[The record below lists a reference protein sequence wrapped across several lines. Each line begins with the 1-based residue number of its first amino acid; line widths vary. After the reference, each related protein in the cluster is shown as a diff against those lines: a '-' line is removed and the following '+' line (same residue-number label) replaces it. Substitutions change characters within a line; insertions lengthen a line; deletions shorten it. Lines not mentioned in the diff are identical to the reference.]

1 MAVHINFSKIR
12 KFVRHVPGSIFANY
26 ANVLS
31 ANVGF
36 GMSRNYVLHTGQS
49 IVRLSF
55 SIAIVWV
62 RNGRCIQGPD

>member
-1 MAVHINFSKIR
+1 MAVRIHFSRIR
-12 KFVRHVPGSIFANY
+12 KFVSHVPGSIFANY

-36 GMSRNYVLHTGQS
+36 GTSRNYVLHTGQS

-55 SIAIVWV
+55 SIPVVWV
-62 RNGRCIQGPD
+62 SNGRCIQGPD